1 MYQSFRLTD
10 LLLPDNITYNASIV
24 LYQCTS
30 VVINKTEIRSN
41 AGIAGIAAVNIRG
54 NSNISEV
61 TIRINCTVC
70 PKNMVQINGIIVHYI
85 EWVGQKQYCFKELNN
100 TFTIKNFSYILH
112 GSCPNRFQYAINLT
126 SSRNASQIHIFIKD
140 TMFSDLNNSSA
151 LYYYMNTCNSNL
163 TSIVNIS
170 NCTAIRNVGNA
181 KLKMFHMVMHN

>member
-61 TIRINCTVC
+61 
-70 PKNMVQINGIIVHYI
+70 
-85 EWVGQKQYCFKELNN
+85 L
-100 TFTIKNFSYILH
+100 
-112 GSCPNRFQYAINLT
+112 
-126 SSRNASQIHIFIKD
+126 
-140 TMFSDLNNSSA
+140 
-151 LYYYMNTCNSNL
+151 
-163 TSIVNIS
+163 
-170 NCTAIRNVGNA
+170 
-181 KLKMFHMVMHN
+181 